1 VRLEQGQTDEAIQQI
16 QAVIK
21 QDSKFAPAHFQLA
34 LAHLQAGNEQLARA
48 ALKQAITL
56 SPDFAQAAV
65 RLAELNIQANA
76 PDAAIEDL
84 DKLLQSRPGVPR
96 AYELLGAAYLKK
108 GDAVH
113 AAEAYQNLQQLLPAG
128 DPRATY
134 YLGLAL
140 RGQGKRAEAR
150 KAFEQ
155 SLGAA
160 PGAPDP
166 LNQLVDM
173 AFEDKQPDVALA
185 LARKQ
190 AQAAPRSAAMQTVLA
205 RVFQRRGQ
213 LAEAAAA
220 HQKAVELDPRPAAGH
235 LELGKLYAATDR
247 LDEALTETMK
257 ALEIDPKSAEA
268 WLVLGQVQEKKG
280 AMAKAQD
287 TFKKSLEIDPRY
299 APAANNLAWIYSEHG
314 GNADEALRLA
324 QLAKQIAP
332 DDPHI
337 SDTLGWLLYKR
348 GVYQQA
354 INLLKESAVK
364 LPDSAQV
371 QFHLGMTYYKLG
383 DKPAAGQALR
393 RALELDAA
401 LADAAEA
408 RRVLSTL

>member
-1 VRLEQGQTDEAIQQI
+1 MV
-16 QAVIK
+16 
-21 QDSKFAPAHFQLA
+21 A
-34 LAHLQAGNEQLARA
+34 LTSFFEEETVTAALQA
-48 ALKQAITL
+48 
-56 SPDFAQAAV
+56 
-65 RLAELNIQANA
+65 
-76 PDAAIEDL
+76 
-84 DKLLQSRPGVPR
+84 
-96 AYELLGAAYLKK
+96 
-108 GDAVH
+108 
-113 AAEAYQNLQQLLPAG
+113 
-128 DPRATY
+128 
-134 YLGLAL
+134 
-140 RGQGKRAEAR
+140 
-150 KAFEQ
+150 
-155 SLGAA
+155 
-160 PGAPDP
+160 
-166 LNQLVDM
+166 
-173 AFEDKQPDVALA
+173 
-185 LARKQ
+185 
-190 AQAAPRSAAMQTVLA
+190 VLA

-220 HQKAVELDPRPAAGH
+220 HEKAIELDPRPAGGH
-235 LELGKLYAATDR
+235 VELGKLYAATNR
-247 LDEALTETMK
+247 LDEALAETTK

-280 AMAKAQD
+280 AVAKAQEA
-287 TFKKSLEIDPRY
+287 FKKALDIDPRY

-371 QFHLGMTYYKLG
+371 HFHLGMTYYKLG